1 MPDRV
6 AENTHSCPAF
16 SHDFVSGP
24 FPTVPS
30 TLGINLH
37 FTVEKVEAQRDHPT
51 INDTAQD
58 QTVTLAPKPAF
69 YSFHYLT
76 PLQRMESQGEL
87 CLGDEGHSSPDRRT
101 GSGCAVIMEAKE
113 G

>member
-51 INDTAQD
+51 NKRYSPGSDSHSGS
-58 QTVTLAPKPAF
+58 QTCILFFPLSHAAPEDGV
-69 YSFHYLT
+69 S
-76 PLQRMESQGEL
+76 GEN
-87 CLGDEGHSSPDRRT
+87 S
-101 GSGCAVIMEAKE
+101 V
-113 G
+113 